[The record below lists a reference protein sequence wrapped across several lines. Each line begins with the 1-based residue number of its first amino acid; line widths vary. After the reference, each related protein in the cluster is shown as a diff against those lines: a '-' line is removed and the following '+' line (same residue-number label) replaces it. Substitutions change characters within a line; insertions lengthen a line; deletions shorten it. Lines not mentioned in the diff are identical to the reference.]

1 MVTLPTLII
10 LADCA
15 PGPSSLAHDELETET
30 SLHFD
35 PIDVTVRRA
44 MDSGLP
50 LRFVGPTLLAR
61 RARAMLHEAQ
71 VTELSEEGPEGTG
84 LARTI
89 SAGVLA
95 SAQAPGWLL
104 LPADMPM
111 LRADTLS
118 ILGLALREHPLV
130 FPTYRQQSG
139 HPVGLST
146 EFFSELIRLEHDQG
160 LDRLMARYPSVAI
173 EVDDPGVLL
182 SAAQQGATYRG
193 APTNLGGMTQARRP
207 MR

>member
-1 MVTLPTLII
+1 MVNLPTLII

-15 PGPSSLAHDELETET
+15 PGHAEVAPDASDRYAAQ
-30 SLHFD
+30 HFD

-50 LRFVGPTLLAR
+50 LRFVGPARLAR
-61 RARAMLHEAQ
+61 RARAMLHETQ
-71 VTELSEEGPEGTG
+71 VTELADEAQDGTG

-118 ILGLALREHPLV
+118 TLGLALRDHPLV

-182 SAAQQGATYRG
+182 SAAQYGATYR
-193 APTNLGGMTQARRP
+193 APNSSLGGMVQARRP
-207 MR
+207 AR